1 MRFMKFNIKFL
12 TGLLI
17 LSVFSGFLI
26 SCNKKAAN
34 EGHVHTKFIL
44 GVQSRIT
51 VFGASAQKSKYI
63 AETIFAE
70 WDRISKDFSFSEP
83 YSYISDVNKH
93 AYTKPVKINEELYEL
108 LRQSVNY
115 YNLTDGAYD
124 ITFAPLW
131 PLWKEAAA
139 SKKLPSDA
147 DIKKAIANI
156 GLNYVEVNPYDKT
169 VKFNRPVNINVG
181 GILRAHCL
189 RQGGKLLKQIEGDY
203 SVELKLGGYVLAHGK
218 HEWEYPVYD
227 PFNKGKVIGKICFE
241 DGIVV
246 SSAGRDHFVKIEG
259 KLYSHILDLKTG
271 YPLEDFSNLIV
282 YFPDIDAAEFIPSV
296 VLSLMG
302 KSKAFEVLRA
312 AKSSMGVWIDGR
324 GQIYTLENKE
334 SKAKWIKTKKFL
346 FF

>member
-1 MRFMKFNIKFL
+1 MKFNIKFL

-17 LSVFSGFLI
+17 LSGGLALFS
-26 SCNKKAAN
+26 SCNKKG
-34 EGHVHTKFIL
+34 ETGGYIYTKFIL

-51 VFGASAQKSKYI
+51 VFEASEEKSKYI

-83 YSYISDVNKH
+83 YSYISDVNKY
-93 AYTKPVKINEELYEL
+93 AYIKPVKINEELYEL

-139 SKKLPSDA
+139 SKKLPADE
-147 DIKKAIANI
+147 DIKKAISNI

-169 VKFNRPVNINVG
+169 VKFNKPVNINVG

-189 RQGGKLLKQIEGDY
+189 RQGYRILKKIEGAY

-218 HEWEYPVYD
+218 HKWEYPVYD
-227 PFNKGKVIGKICFE
+227 PFKKDRIIGKICFE
-241 DGIVV
+241 EGIVV
-246 SSAGRDHFVKIEG
+246 SSSGRDHFVKIEG

-271 YPLEDFSNLIV
+271 YPLENFSNLIV
-282 YFPDIDAAEFIPSV
+282 YFPNIDDEDFIPSV

-302 KSKAFEVLRA
+302 KAKAFEILTA

-324 GQIYTLENKE
+324 GQLYTLENKE
-334 SKAKWIKTKKFL
+334 SKAKWTKSKKFL